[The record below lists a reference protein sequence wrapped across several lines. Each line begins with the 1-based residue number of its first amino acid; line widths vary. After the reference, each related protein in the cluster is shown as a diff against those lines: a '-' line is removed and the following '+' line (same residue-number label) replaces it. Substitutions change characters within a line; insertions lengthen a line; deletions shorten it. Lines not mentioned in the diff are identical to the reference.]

1 MEMGKLWI
9 FRVMKILVLACC
21 VSAISCAPS
30 AITGAVAMTTRPQS
44 GNPGPRIAS
53 FCMAQKGRSVGN
65 GECWTLA
72 DEAFKSAGARRPGSD
87 MRVWGRV
94 VNPAKEPLKPG
105 DVIEFQSAWFNDG
118 TITGSAH
125 TAVVVKGGGQ
135 EYVTIAEQNWG
146 KKNVRIREMNLAG
159 LRSGKFKIYRAE

>member
-1 MEMGKLWI
+1 
-9 FRVMKILVLACC
+9 MKFVVIACC
-21 VSAISCAPS
+21 FSAMSCAP
-30 AITGAVAMTTRPQS
+30 AVQGIVAKTTKPQS

-53 FCMAQKGRSVGN
+53 YCVAQRGRSVGN

-94 VNPAKEPLKPG
+94 VNPAKESLKPG
-105 DVIEFQSAWFNDG
+105 DVIEFQSAWFTDG

-125 TAVVVKGGGQ
+125 TAVVVKGGGW
-135 EYVTIAEQNWG
+135 EHATIAEQNWG

-159 LRSGKFKIYRAE
+159 LRSGIFKVYRAE